1 MKYLYL
7 LLASF
12 LVISSCK
19 EEDIII
25 DPDPNQPSFTCTI
38 DGNNFSDNTPTI
50 DISSSDIISISS
62 VSEIDGVIYT
72 IEMDIKSMPFNSINE
87 GETIYFSS
95 AGMGVVNYS
104 GSTYSNTYNGP
115 SYDGEIVFTT
125 KSSEKLSGT
134 FIFKAQDVDPSM
146 FTNVWVT
153 DGVFENISY

>member
-1 MKYLYL
+1 
-7 LLASF
+7 
-12 LVISSCK
+12 
-19 EEDIII
+19 
-25 DPDPNQPSFTCTI
+25 
-38 DGNNFSDNTPTI
+38 
-50 DISSSDIISISS
+50 
-62 VSEIDGVIYT
+62 
-72 IEMDIKSMPFNSINE
+72 
-87 GETIYFSS
+87 
-95 AGMGVVNYS
+95 MGVVNYS